1 VATVSEK
8 LMAMACTVARTD
20 ACPAANVM
28 DGPLGSDDRMKSAMS
43 DPADVEPPP
52 SALKRF
58 GFREHP
64 FSGQPDIRFIYRSQS
79 HTRALESVLGILER
93 GDRVVVVTGAEGLGK
108 STLCLAL
115 SSGCPVGVTVA
126 LVDGSQPDAKE
137 RIRALAAALWMAN
150 AAARIHASR
159 QRPVESAPT
168 GQALATGKAPSRT
181 VLIVD
186 DAQDLE
192 GEVLQPLITQ
202 SGGSGGTKVQVVLVG
217 HPDLE
222 DTITRLGVVGER
234 SIPLGRLAPLSD
246 LEVREFVE
254 RRMWVARGGVAGLLG
269 EDSRDARSMDGDGA
283 VSGLRFSGRALAA
296 ISRVASGNPRLVNQ
310 ICERALAICD
320 PAGGTIGP
328 AVISQAT
335 EALRSPAAA
344 PSVWGVKHLAIG
356 VLAIVLVVI
365 ALTAALVR
373 SPEPARDVVASTS
386 GEEDKTATEE
396 TPSPDRRFET
406 FRQSTLERATRL
418 SSVPDVKGLLQLH
431 DDVVRWQQEAKY
443 DGAAAV
449 AALLRELERLTN
461 DARLRQLDL
470 DRQLFL
476 EDQKKR
482 SM

>member
-1 VATVSEK
+1 
-8 LMAMACTVARTD
+8 
-20 ACPAANVM
+20 M

-43 DPADVEPPP
+43 DPADVERPP
-52 SALKRF
+52 SSLRRF

-64 FSGQPDIRFIYRSQS
+64 FSGEPDIRFVYRSES
-79 HTRALESVLGILER
+79 HTRTLEGVLGILER

-108 STLCLAL
+108 TTLCLAL
-115 SSGCPVGVTVA
+115 SNSCPVGVTVA
-126 LVDGSQPDAKE
+126 LVDGSQPDARE

-150 AAARIHASR
+150 AAAARSHASGP
-159 QRPVESAPT
+159 RPFAPQPA
-168 GQALATGKAPSRT
+168 GQPITTPKAGSRA

-186 DAQDLE
+186 DAHDLE

-202 SGGSGGTKVQVVLVG
+202 SGGSVGTKVQVVLVG
-217 HPDLE
+217 LPDLE
-222 DTITRLGVVGER
+222 GTLARLGAGGER
-234 SIPLGRLAPLSD
+234 AIPLARLAPLSD
-246 LEVREFVE
+246 LEVRAFIE
-254 RRMWVARGGVAGLLG
+254 RRMWVARGGVAGLLAG
-269 EDSRDARSMDGDGA
+269 DGGDARSTDGEGA
-283 VSGLRFSGRALAA
+283 VGSLRFSGRALTA

-320 PAGGTIGP
+320 RAGGPIGP

-344 PSVWGVKHLAIG
+344 PRVWGVKHLAMG
-356 VLAIVLVVI
+356 VVAIVLVVI
-365 ALTAALVR
+365 ALTVALVR
-373 SPEPARDVVASTS
+373 NQEPVRAVVASTS
-386 GEEDKTATEE
+386 GDEDKSATEE
-396 TPSPDRRFET
+396 SPSPDRRFEA
-406 FRQSTLERATRL
+406 FRQSTLERAAHL

-431 DDVVRWQQEAKY
+431 DDVVRWQEEAKY

-470 DRQLFL
+470 DRQLLL